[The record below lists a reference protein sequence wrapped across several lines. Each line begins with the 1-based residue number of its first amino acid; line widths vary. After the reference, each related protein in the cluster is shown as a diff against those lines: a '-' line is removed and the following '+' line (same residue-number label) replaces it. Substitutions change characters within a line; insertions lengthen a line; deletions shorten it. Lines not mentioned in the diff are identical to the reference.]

1 MNEILVSILVPV
13 YNTSK
18 YLEECIKS
26 LIDQTM
32 KNIEIIC
39 INDGSTDSSLNIL
52 QEYAQKDNRIIVI
65 DKKNTGYGNSMNIG
79 LMKAKGKY
87 IGIVESDDFVSSEM
101 FERLYD
107 SACIN
112 KVDVVKSNYYAYK
125 SEGCNEVIFTEILD
139 KCKYNECFNPIDEQS
154 IFNVQGCIWSGIY
167 KKEFLLK
174 NQIWFNE
181 TPGASYQDISFNLKV
196 WTCAKRVFLLK
207 DAYLKYRVDNVH
219 SSVKSPEKVFCVC
232 DEFEEISNFLS
243 DKPKI
248 RKDILKILMKLKYKI
263 YLENYYRLSSSFQY
277 AFLLRMSK
285 ELNDDYKHGDLKS
298 LNWNEDEWKV
308 LQLIAKNPHQY
319 FKSTSKDYYDN
330 RLSMLPTLNT
340 EIYSAGF
347 FEYVNKFENI
357 IIYGAGIIGKK
368 VAQSLINSNKHIF
381 SFAVSNINT
390 DKQVVMGINVKSIDE
405 LLEMREKSLILVAVK
420 EKDQFDIISNLETLK
435 FKNIVSIDSLL
446 LKSIC

>member
-1 MNEILVSILVPV
+1 MNDVLVSILVPV

-18 YLEECIKS
+18 YLVECIES
-26 LIDQTM
+26 LINQTM

-39 INDGSTDSSLNIL
+39 INDGSTDSSLKIL
-52 QEYAQKDNRIIVI
+52 QEYAQKDSRIIVI
-65 DKKNTGYGNSMNIG
+65 NKKNTGYGNSMNIG
-79 LMKAKGKY
+79 LNKAKGEY
-87 IGIVESDDFVSSEM
+87 IGIVESDDCVTSEM

-107 SACIN
+107 TACTN
-112 KVDVVKSNYYAYK
+112 NADVVKSNYYSYK
-125 SEGCNEVIFTEILD
+125 SEECNEVIFTEILD
-139 KCKYNECFNPIDEQS
+139 KCKYNECFKPLDEQE
-154 IFNVQGCIWSGIY
+154 IFNVQGSIWSGFY
-167 KKEFLLK
+167 KKEFLLE

-181 TPGASYQDISFNLKV
+181 TPGASYQDISFNIKL

-207 DAYLKYRVDNVH
+207 DAYLKYRVDNIH

-232 DEFEEISNFLS
+232 DEFEEINRFLS
-243 DKPKI
+243 NKPKI
-248 RKDILKILMKLKYKI
+248 KNEILNVLMKLKYKI
-263 YLENYYRLSSSFQY
+263 YLGNYYRLSSSFQY

-285 ELNDDYKHGDLKS
+285 ELNNEYSQGDLNQ
-298 LNWNEDEWKV
+298 LNWNEDEWEV

-319 FKSTSKDYYDN
+319 FKNTAKDYCDN

-347 FEYVNKFENI
+347 FEYINKFENI

-368 VAQSLINSNKHIF
+368 VAQCLINNNKHIF

-390 DKQVVMGINVKSIDE
+390 DKQVVMSIDVKSIDD
-405 LLEMREKSLILVAVK
+405 LLEMRENSIILVAVK
-420 EKDQFDIISNLETLK
+420 EKDQFDIISNLQTLK